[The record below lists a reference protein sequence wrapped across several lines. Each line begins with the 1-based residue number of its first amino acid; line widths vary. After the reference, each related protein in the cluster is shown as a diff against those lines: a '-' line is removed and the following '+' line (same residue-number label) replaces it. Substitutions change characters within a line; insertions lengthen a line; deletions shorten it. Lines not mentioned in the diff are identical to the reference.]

1 MEASSV
7 LSPTDRGCA
16 LICKRFLGG
25 GGCGGGVT
33 SLYFHL
39 FSSLLERWHDN
50 SSHRSGRSVAVP
62 HLPPLLIFRDVMGLT
77 AASAGQ
83 SGRLCFGD

>member
-7 LSPTDRGCA
+7 LSPMDRGCA
-16 LICKRFLGG
+16 LICKRFL
-25 GGCGGGVT
+25 CVCGGVT

-50 SSHRSGRSVAVP
+50 SSHRSGKSVAVP
-62 HLPPLLIFRDVMGLT
+62 HLPPLLILRDVMGLT
-77 AASAGQ
+77 PASAGQ
-83 SGRLCFGD
+83 SSRLCSRD